1 MLTSRQRGKGGRET
15 GKGEERGERGKTVV
29 SVTRVNS
36 NFHTKFSNNDEA
48 LFAPATVIEAVKRE
62 REGEKAKRK
71 GAQTKLTNN

>member
-1 MLTSRQRGKGGRET
+1 MLTSRQSAERSRERGE
-15 GKGEERGERGKTVV
+15 GERGKKVV

-36 NFHTKFSNNDEA
+36 NFHTKFCNNDEA

-62 REGEKAKRK
+62 RKREGEKVTWK

>member
-1 MLTSRQRGKGGRET
+1 MGERQGRER
-15 GKGEERGERGKTVV
+15 EEGERGKTVV

-62 REGEKAKRK
+62 RGGERGKVKWK
-71 GAQTKLTNN
+71 GHRLN